1 MKNVDPLVINKP
13 TKLNSEEYA
22 IIKKHSEIGF
32 QMLQEAGQ
40 VPPESCMLALQ
51 HHENFNGS
59 GYPYGLK
66 GNDISFYG
74 RISRIVDVYS
84 AITSDRPYAK
94 ASTSDAACVIM
105 KEKMKGLFDSEVL
118 GNFIDFL
125 KSVKVVNKTRQLST

>member
-1 MKNVDPLVINKP
+1 
-13 TKLNSEEYA
+13 
-22 IIKKHSEIGF
+22 
-32 QMLQEAGQ
+32 
-40 VPPESCMLALQ
+40 MLALQ

-94 ASTSDAACVIM
+94 ASTSDVACAFM